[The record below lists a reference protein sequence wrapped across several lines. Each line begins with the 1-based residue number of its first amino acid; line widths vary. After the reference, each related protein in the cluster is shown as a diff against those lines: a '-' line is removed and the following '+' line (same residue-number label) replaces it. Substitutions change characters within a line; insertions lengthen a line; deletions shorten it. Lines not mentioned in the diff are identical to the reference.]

1 MFSGNKIISTM
12 ISFPV
17 VFLINIVMSIYL
29 KYCVVHGGSMSLKVT
44 VLFKTTFEMKLKKL
58 LYQIRTRS

>member
-1 MFSGNKIISTM
+1 M

-17 VFLINIVMSIYL
+17 VFLINIVMPIYL

-44 VLFKTTFEMKLKKL
+44 ILFKTTFEMKLKKL
-58 LYQIRTRS
+58 LYQVRTCS